1 MFVVSM
7 TASHKGNKPFL
18 SCSHSKAILY
28 NSFVERT
35 CFLLLRFICGI
46 TFYGI
51 SLASNDLGG
60 DLYGDF
66 ALTSIV
72 EFPANVLVVILTN
85 R

>member
-1 MFVVSM
+1 M
-7 TASHKGNKPFL
+7 
-18 SCSHSKAILY
+18 
-28 NSFVERT
+28 
-35 CFLLLRFICGI
+35 

-60 DLYGDF
+60 DFYGDF